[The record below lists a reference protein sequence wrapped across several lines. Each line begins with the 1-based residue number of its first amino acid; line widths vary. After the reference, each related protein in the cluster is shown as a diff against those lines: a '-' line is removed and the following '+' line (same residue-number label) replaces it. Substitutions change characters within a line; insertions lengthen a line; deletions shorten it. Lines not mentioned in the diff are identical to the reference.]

1 MAACIPVRMRLWES
15 QMLSSTMCDVYCLRR
30 QDRSEKSR
38 TISLHFHLFLRLI
51 IYIYIYIKI
60 YTYTQYI
67 WHPCECPGSIVGK
80 QCADQIEHLAKLS
93 HDTGHHT
100 AAEANL
106 LRHLLGVTKSDS
118 LVDVSCQL
126 VDLAV
131 ELCNA

>member
-1 MAACIPVRMRLWES
+1 VRCILPPQARQEREIEDD
-15 QMLSSTMCDVYCLRR
+15 QSTFSFIFTPY
-30 QDRSEKSR
+30 
-38 TISLHFHLFLRLI
+38 
-51 IYIYIYIKI
+51 YI